1 MKKLTNSKLT
11 WITALPVG
19 IFTIIIKVL
28 QEIGF
33 KFPID
38 DYMVS
43 YGVIG
48 VILAMFIVNI
58 VFVATDRKTS
68 PVHILNRNIPA
79 SLFALLSS
87 TFITSYSVL
96 AFIQIFQA

>member
-1 MKKLTNSKLT
+1 MKKLTNSKLA

-43 YGVIG
+43 YGVVG

-58 VFVATDRKTS
+58 KLKKLMVKDIFCQKKKQLRKQ
-68 PVHILNRNIPA
+68 
-79 SLFALLSS
+79 
-87 TFITSYSVL
+87 L
-96 AFIQIFQA
+96 A